1 MQVWAILLY
10 NSHSHK
16 CTTLGQTQDRRADL
30 LGRKGPFF
38 SGHLIGNFPEF
49 SSELQTS
56 QTLGSISAW
65 EHLAFN
71 ASLCKWTSLDINCK
85 AYVLSFLQVPSE
97 LKPYSMIF
105 CVITLVLVTALR
117 RLMRCL
123 FAVHLGFDS
132 VRVWLWPQALF
143 ALFKDSACS
152 GQIWLLLKYRDSFT
166 LFYLMAKN
174 QNIPL
179 VSLKYALITICQ
191 KRKIIIIILKLC
203 YMCDHNPPFF

>member
-1 MQVWAILLY
+1 
-10 NSHSHK
+10 
-16 CTTLGQTQDRRADL
+16 
-30 LGRKGPFF
+30 
-38 SGHLIGNFPEF
+38 
-49 SSELQTS
+49 
-56 QTLGSISAW
+56 
-65 EHLAFN
+65 
-71 ASLCKWTSLDINCK
+71 
-85 AYVLSFLQVPSE
+85 
-97 LKPYSMIF
+97 MIF
-105 CVITLVLVTALR
+105 CVITLLSVTALR

-166 LFYLMAKN
+166 LFYLMAVAKN

-191 KRKIIIIILKLC
+191 KRKIIILKLC
-203 YMCDHNPPFF
+203 YMCDHNPPFSRFKSFIYVCGSEFLILCVVCNASIQHCVNVLALEIFHNFHPLHKMYFGV